1 MGYNTSV
8 FKNREDAGKKL
19 AKLLKKINNK
29 ESIVL
34 AIPRGGVLIGNE
46 IAKRL
51 KIPLGIIVVRKLG
64 FPSQPEFGIGAIS
77 ENNVVYLD
85 QATIKRLDIDEK
97 DISEIKN
104 IEEKELI
111 RRILL
116 YREGKKLPPL
126 KNKTAILV
134 DDGLATGVSAN
145 AAIMAIKKA
154 EPREIIFVVPVATF
168 EAAEIIKKKVDHFYC
183 LLCPKDLKAIGF
195 YYKNFEQVSDE
206 KVIELLNS

>member
-1 MGYNTSV
+1 M

-97 DISEIKN
+97 DISKIKN

-116 YREGKKLPPL
+116 YREG
-126 KNKTAILV
+126 
-134 DDGLATGVSAN
+134 
-145 AAIMAIKKA
+145 
-154 EPREIIFVVPVATF
+154 
-168 EAAEIIKKKVDHFYC
+168 
-183 LLCPKDLKAIGF
+183 
-195 YYKNFEQVSDE
+195 
-206 KVIELLNS
+206 